1 MERRLPISRKKS
13 KKHAASHLLGKGEE
27 KGVSSSFKDNRQ
39 VAAQDGLLHA
49 ALRHSPLQLAARR
62 LQEGMSG
69 ISRLS
74 ETGSYPDPADGVMQ
88 ASPDAYEW
96 ADFLIK
102 TAGDF
107 GGNPYQKELLSLQKL
122 VDQLGRREVAAL
134 LAKPGDESYSTAE
147 SELADKIPSTLEG
160 ELAALQAKV
169 FSNPADVDIIHA
181 RMQAFHLPV
190 TKNIIKAVKDYNY
203 NSEWI
208 SFNPENFTSWI
219 RLATGQGSIR
229 DAQYIIHEAIEIG
242 ELLATDGFDPFMTEK
257 AYSEL
262 PGGQQ
267 EALGEQFG
275 DDGGLYDSSHL
286 VALEYEYRFLA
297 RQINKL
303 TGLNLSFRDAAAA
316 DPDRR
321 EPAEKLLAE
330 DGVTVLDQAP
340 AYRHKQVEMVK
351 LGPLAMQTVQL
362 PGDPMPLSQVVR
374 RIKASP
380 IAGVAAQLKV
390 GPGTSSSSVIQRKL
404 LDLDLAL
411 GATPVNL
418 HSEPIQ
424 RLEIT
429 FKGEKIETKTK
440 TIFELTQMAQ
450 ALLKVDVNDPNAKLI
465 YQAIETGEHK
475 EEEEA
480 NDDLF
485 DDLDDLVGSTGGFD
499 DLLGEEDWDE
509 PEETK
514 VHPSLLHPGE
524 IRNLNRSL
532 PGLEAKGVHYDNL
545 DGALSI
551 ASKKGTLA
559 AQVAE
564 LVWRVVNGHTFL
576 DGNKRTGSQMLQSM
590 ANKNGKKL
598 LIDPQGLLLKVA
610 NAKSGYTV
618 EQFALDL
625 TPSFQ

>member
-1 MERRLPISRKKS
+1 
-13 KKHAASHLLGKGEE
+13 
-27 KGVSSSFKDNRQ
+27 
-39 VAAQDGLLHA
+39 
-49 ALRHSPLQLAARR
+49 
-62 LQEGMSG
+62 
-69 ISRLS
+69 
-74 ETGSYPDPADGVMQ
+74 GSYPDPADGVMQ

-362 PGDPMPLSQVVR
+362 PG
-374 RIKASP
+374 
-380 IAGVAAQLKV
+380 
-390 GPGTSSSSVIQRKL
+390 
-404 LDLDLAL
+404 
-411 GATPVNL
+411 
-418 HSEPIQ
+418 
-424 RLEIT
+424 
-429 FKGEKIETKTK
+429 
-440 TIFELTQMAQ
+440 
-450 ALLKVDVNDPNAKLI
+450 
-465 YQAIETGEHK
+465 
-475 EEEEA
+475 
-480 NDDLF
+480 
-485 DDLDDLVGSTGGFD
+485 
-499 DLLGEEDWDE
+499 
-509 PEETK
+509 
-514 VHPSLLHPGE
+514 
-524 IRNLNRSL
+524 
-532 PGLEAKGVHYDNL
+532 
-545 DGALSI
+545 
-551 ASKKGTLA
+551 
-559 AQVAE
+559 
-564 LVWRVVNGHTFL
+564 
-576 DGNKRTGSQMLQSM
+576 
-590 ANKNGKKL
+590 
-598 LIDPQGLLLKVA
+598 
-610 NAKSGYTV
+610 
-618 EQFALDL
+618 
-625 TPSFQ
+625 